1 MFQFQ
6 FIGTLGA
13 DAEKKVAK
21 DTGRKFVTFRA
32 AHNDVWKD
40 ESGQEHTDTTWVDCI
55 IDDHPA
61 VTDYLKRGTQIYCSG
76 HRLPALRVY
85 SSPKDRCMKAG
96 MTLKVSRIE
105 LIGGRV
111 DPVPRELITEGGA
124 IVPVTKYYHVDGVKK
139 ATQMLDRHG
148 NVFDIDKNGWVTG
161 GHPSEEQAQ
170 EVSDGTTTQ
179 Q

>member
-13 DAEKKVAK
+13 DAEKKV
-21 DTGRKFVTFRA
+21 TRENGRKFVTFRA

-40 ESGQEHTDTTWVDCI
+40 ESGVEHTDTTWVDCI
-55 IDDHPA
+55 MDDHPA
-61 VTDYLKRGTQIYCSG
+61 VADYLKRGTQIYCSG

-111 DPVPRELITEGGA
+111 DPVPRELITDGGA
-124 IVPVTKYYHVDGVKK
+124 LVPVQKYYHVDGVKK
-139 ATQMLDRHG
+139 ATTMLDRHG
-148 NVFDIDKNGWVTG
+148 NVYDIDKNGWVTG

-170 EVSDGTTTQ
+170 EASYGTTTQ